1 MATSSLPYDHT
12 LKRFWAGE
20 NPPGSVFRIN
30 LYSSFTFDPTAE
42 TKAEAEVGCVQL
54 DSEYG
59 YVQDSK
65 VLANVVVNQNGNDCF
80 FDADDVAWLASGSN
94 LVATHAM
101 IYNDSAPGDPPVVA
115 FDLDGPV
122 TAPDGSS
129 FQLIWNA
136 AGIIVV
142 ETGS

>member
-1 MATSSLPYDHT
+1 MAITVLPYDHT

-20 NPPGSVFRIN
+20 NPPSSVFRIN
-30 LYSSFTFDPTAE
+30 LYSSFTFTSSAG
-42 TKAEAEVGCVQL
+42 TKTEAEAGSTQL
-54 DSEYG
+54 PSELG
-59 YVQDSK
+59 YVQNSK
-65 VLANVVVNQNGNDCF
+65 VLSNVVVNQNGNDCL
-80 FDADDVAWLASGSN
+80 FDASDVIWLANGGN

-101 IYNDSAPGDPPVVA
+101 IYNDSAPNDPPVIA
-115 FDLDGPV
+115 IDFDGSI
-122 TAPDGSS
+122 TAPDGSL